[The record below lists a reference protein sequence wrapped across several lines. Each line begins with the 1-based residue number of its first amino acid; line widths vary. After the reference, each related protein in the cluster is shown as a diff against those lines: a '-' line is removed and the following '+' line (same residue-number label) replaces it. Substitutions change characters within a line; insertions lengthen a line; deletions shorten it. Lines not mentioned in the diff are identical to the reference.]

1 MGWPEQQK
9 RKSEIVMYRILVV
22 EDDKTISRIICAE
35 LQKEGFDTE
44 MVTEFDN
51 IAEKYLAYQP
61 HLAIMDINLPGTSG
75 FYWCKEIRVL
85 SEAPLIF
92 ISARDS
98 DRDIVKAMTL
108 GGDDY
113 LVKPFSAEVL
123 IAKVKSML
131 RRTYSYREEE
141 NSIVSYGDLILNL
154 DNGVVMH
161 KEKEAQLTYNEMSI
175 LGMLLKSGGKAVSR
189 ERIMRSLWKDE
200 KFIDDNTLTVNITR
214 IRRKLDSIGCENRI
228 QTIRNE
234 GYMI

>member
-1 MGWPEQQK
+1 
-9 RKSEIVMYRILVV
+9 
-22 EDDKTISRIICAE
+22 
-35 LQKEGFDTE
+35 
-44 MVTEFDN
+44 
-51 IAEKYLAYQP
+51 
-61 HLAIMDINLPGTSG
+61 
-75 FYWCKEIRVL
+75 
-85 SEAPLIF
+85 
-92 ISARDS
+92 
-98 DRDIVKAMTL
+98 MTL

-161 KEKEAQLTYNEMSI
+161 KEKETQLTHNEMSI

-214 IRRKLDSIGCENRI
+214 IRRKLGSIGCENRI